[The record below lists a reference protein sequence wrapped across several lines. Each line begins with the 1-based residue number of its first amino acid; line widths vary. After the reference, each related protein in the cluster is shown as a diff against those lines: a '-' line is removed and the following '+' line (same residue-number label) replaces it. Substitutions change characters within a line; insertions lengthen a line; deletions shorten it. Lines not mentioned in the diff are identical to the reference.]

1 MNGSTNF
8 NPNATEF
15 QPFIPDINAQSFTP
29 HRSKNK
35 SAKSIQSAFRKRH
48 SKKSDAA
55 KKIQSLT
62 RGRQSR
68 TNTAWKKRDGL
79 RYPLEVQKKIFFE
92 SVLGDDI
99 IDRQDSLEE
108 LQKTLLRMKDKKRE
122 NYKSFASNANYK
134 KLEDTGLFKDNED
147 KYITRKGDLV
157 SAKKIPLV
165 NREQRHRSLKEQAT
179 PFLELDPDQE
189 INSNDSDIVNKRY
202 LKDWYETTLDKINLE
217 GDRRRKSGRSYTKQI
232 NLDLDEKMKHIESLE
247 DLDMFKCKKMK
258 SILEADPAMYNDPQ
272 ISRYSDQCRNDS
284 TRIFVDT
291 FYKLRWNLIMPF
303 IRSSTRN
310 QFGTAPQRQSADEA
324 LRSTYS
330 VSDKINSYPN
340 DKFTSGAKSALID
353 TLLDLDLIKTQSL
366 SRDRGYSR
374 ASEAETRFDELA
386 FYFYYSKVGE
396 HQYRRNQRGRQQRV
410 YETMVLRH
418 LHGSPSITF
427 KTDGRTSLNA
437 VLDLFEETVLSRNIR
452 DKSPEKIERMKR
464 YFIYS
469 LIGLD
474 SIPYYQDMVTTQITN
489 LETRQWMVQ
498 KRINVLLKG
507 IELLQSRLNEMENG
521 DPSAENEIL
530 TGVIVDAIIDKEKA
544 IVDKRA
550 ELKRVENTFKDFHEM
565 NEYIKFM

>member
-1 MNGSTNF
+1 M
-8 NPNATEF
+8 
-15 QPFIPDINAQSFTP
+15 
-29 HRSKNK
+29 
-35 SAKSIQSAFRKRH
+35 
-48 SKKSDAA
+48 
-55 KKIQSLT
+55 
-62 RGRQSR
+62 
-68 TNTAWKKRDGL
+68 
-79 RYPLEVQKKIFFE
+79 
-92 SVLGDDI
+92 
-99 IDRQDSLEE
+99 
-108 LQKTLLRMKDKKRE
+108 
-122 NYKSFASNANYK
+122 
-134 KLEDTGLFKDNED
+134 
-147 KYITRKGDLV
+147 
-157 SAKKIPLV
+157 
-165 NREQRHRSLKEQAT
+165 SLKEQAT

-189 INSNDSDIVNKRY
+189 IDSDDSDIVNKTY

-217 GDRRRKSGRSYTKQI
+217 GDRRRRSGRSHTNQI

-303 IRSSTRN
+303 ISSSTRSLS
-310 QFGTAPQRQSADEA
+310 GAPQRQSADEA
-324 LRSTYS
+324 IRSAYS

-340 DKFTSGAKSALID
+340 DKFTTGAKSALID

-366 SRDRGYSR
+366 SRDRDYSR

-386 FYFYYSKVGE
+386 LYFYYSKVGPIR
-396 HQYRRNQRGRQQRV
+396 YRQNQRGRQQRV

-418 LHGSPSITF
+418 LHGQPSITF

-437 VLDLFEETVLSRNIR
+437 VLDLFEETVLSRNIK

-474 SIPYYQDMVTTQITN
+474 SIPYYQDMLTTKITN
-489 LETRQWMVQ
+489 LETRQLGDQ

-507 IELLQSRLNEMENG
+507 IQDLQSRLNEMENG
-521 DPSAENEIL
+521 DPRAENEIL
-530 TGVIVDAIIDKEKA
+530 TGAIVNAIIDREKA
-544 IVDKRA
+544 IVN
-550 ELKRVENTFKDFHEM
+550 KRVELKKIENLLKDFYEM
-565 NEYIKFM
+565 NEYIKYM

>member
-1 MNGSTNF
+1 MKKLMKNGGMLR
-8 NPNATEF
+8 ATANS
-15 QPFIPDINAQSFTP
+15 FIPQGFELPETSP
-29 HRSKNK
+29 GRLS
-35 SAKSIQSAFRKRH
+35 SEVRQ
-48 SKKSDAA
+48 SDAA

-79 RYPLEVQKKIFFE
+79 RFAPEVQKKIFFE
-92 SVLGDDI
+92 SAFGDDI
-99 IDRQDSLEE
+99 IDRQESLEE
-108 LQKTLLRMKDKKRE
+108 LQKTLLQIKDKKRE
-122 NYKSFASNANYK
+122 NYKSFVSNANYK

-147 KYITRKGDLV
+147 KYITRKGNLV

-165 NREQRHRSLKEQAT
+165 DREQRHMSLKEQAT

-189 INSNDSDIVNKRY
+189 IDSDDSDIVNKTY

-217 GDRRRKSGRSYTKQI
+217 GDRRRRSGRSHTNQI

-303 IRSSTRN
+303 ISSSTRSLS
-310 QFGTAPQRQSADEA
+310 GAPQRQSADEA
-324 LRSTYS
+324 LRSAYS

-340 DKFTSGAKSALID
+340 DKFTTGAKSALID

-366 SRDRGYSR
+366 SRDRSYSR

-386 FYFYYSKVGE
+386 FYFYYSEVGE
-396 HQYRRNQRGRQQRV
+396 PQYRQNQRGQMQRV
-410 YETMVLRH
+410 YHTMELRH
-418 LHGSPSITF
+418 LHGQPSITF

-437 VLDLFEETVLSRNIR
+437 VLDLFEETVLSRNIK

-474 SIPYYQDMVTTQITN
+474 SIPYYQDMVTTKITN

-498 KRINVLLKG
+498 KKINVLLKG

-530 TGVIVDAIIDKEKA
+530 TGVIVNAIIDKEKA
-544 IVDKRA
+544 IVDNRE
-550 ELKRVENTFKDFHEM
+550 ELKKVENALKDFYEM
-565 NEYIKFM
+565 NEYIKYM